1 MEGWKRRV
9 AGVRVRLGGGD
20 GGGGG
25 GGGDGDGGGGGGGAD
40 GEGGGGEGGGGGGDG
55 GAEGEGGCGG
65 GDGGGDG
72 DWHVIARVD
81 QSYGQTVLGDNASWI
96 SRLLQSLSEGVLKN
110 MLDIADVTVTLPR
123 SKASGWLNAI
133 AECSMLSK

>member
-1 MEGWKRRV
+1 M
-9 AGVRVRLGGGD
+9 L
-20 GGGGG
+20 
-25 GGGDGDGGGGGGGAD
+25 
-40 GEGGGGEGGGGGGDG
+40 
-55 GAEGEGGCGG
+55 AESE
-65 GDGGGDG
+65 
-72 DWHVIARVD
+72 
-81 QSYGQTVLGDNASWI
+81 SSI